1 MDCSLRH
8 RSIGRSSLVRRS
20 APCMLSSLLRSR
32 GARCAVGT
40 LEASVHCSIK
50 RFGGAF
56 VTAVA
61 LSLPGCTLSPIT
73 ALRIEA
79 SMETTF
85 ANLVQLQVSTL
96 GLPPMAAADFEVT
109 ASCRKLSSGTNGS
122 GDWICNLLWLGPDR
136 RPLRDSYDL
145 FVTTD
150 GCYTAAVEGANLGGP
165 LLKAADGKDVR
176 NLLFTFEG
184 CFDTT

>member
-1 MDCSLRH
+1 VRCSMR
-8 RSIGRSSLVRRS
+8 RVR
-20 APCMLSSLLRSR
+20 A
-32 GARCAVGT
+32 
-40 LEASVHCSIK
+40 
-50 RFGGAF
+50 AF
-56 VTAVA
+56 LAAVA

-73 ALRIEA
+73 ALRIETSIEA
-79 SMETTF
+79 TF

-96 GLPPMAAADFEVT
+96 GLPPTAAGDFEVT
-109 ASCRKLSSGTNGS
+109 ASCRKLSGGTNGS

-150 GCYTAAVEGANLGGP
+150 GCYTAAVEGTNLGGP
-165 LLKAADGKDVR
+165 LLEAADGRNIR

-184 CFDTT
+184 CFDTTG